1 MTDPAGSHRD
11 LATLPKAH
19 LHLHLEGSMRPATL
33 AGWAASAGVA
43 VPPVG
48 ARTGFPEF
56 LRLYSAAAGLVTTPE
71 RLRRLVAEVVDD
83 AAADGAVWVE
93 PHLYPTRLAAQL
105 DPPWDTERA
114 VLELVL
120 DEAASAGA
128 RCGVGV
134 GIMVAALRHDTPD
147 DALRLARLAARYA
160 GAGVVAFGLA
170 ADESLHPPEPFAR
183 AFAVARAAGLISAP
197 HAGELAGPASV
208 RGALDALGATRIC
221 HGVRALEDPGLV
233 ARLADQ
239 RVVLDVCPTSNALL
253 GVVDPAAGPAL
264 PRLLAAGVRCT
275 LNADDPLLFGPG
287 VLGEYQLARDGL
299 GLTDQRLA
307 GIAGTSLE
315 ASGAPSALVTDSLA
329 GVRSWLSAPGSG

>member
-1 MTDPAGSHRD
+1 
-11 LATLPKAH
+11 
-19 LHLHLEGSMRPATL
+19 MRPATL
-33 AGWAASAGVA
+33 AGWAASAGVD

-48 ARTGFPEF
+48 VRSDFPEF
-56 LRLYSAAAGLVTTPE
+56 LRLYSAAAAMVTTPE
-71 RLRRLVAEVVDD
+71 RLRRLVAEVVED

-93 PHLYPTRLAAQL
+93 PHVHPTRLAGQL
-105 DPPWDTERA
+105 PPPWGSERA

-120 DEAASAGA
+120 EEAAAAGA

-134 GIMVAALRHDTPD
+134 GVIVAALRHDSPE

-170 ADESLHPPEPFAR
+170 ADESAHPPEPFAR
-183 AFAVARAAGLISAP
+183 AFAVAREAGLISAP

-208 RGALDALGATRIC
+208 RGALDALGATRIG
-221 HGVRALEDPGLV
+221 HGVRAVEDPGLV
-233 ARLADQ
+233 ARLADE

-253 GVVDPAAGPAL
+253 GVVDPAAGHPL

-275 LNADDPLLFGPG
+275 LGADDPLLFGPG

-299 GLTDQRLA
+299 GLTDRQLA
-307 GIAGTSLE
+307 RIAGTSLE
-315 ASGAPSALVTDSLA
+315 ASGAPPGLVTDALA
-329 GVRSWLSAPGSG
+329 GVRSWLATPGSG